1 MPQPRHVRPQ
11 HLLLAV
17 LVLLGALGLRT
28 DVAAQ
33 QPSIQ
38 QANAPQT
45 TVVSTTNTGSG
56 SSGQTTTQ
64 VVQNHSSISQTQ
76 TTQGHSQQAATSQT
90 TVATGGQ
97 SQVAT
102 QPSGSQPSGS
112 QAPITASAPASTR
125 ATEAVVL
132 ATGCSNIVLS
142 WPLGTTLAD
151 VAAAVTPTNALTSIF
166 KLDAARGRYRG
177 YTPTA
182 PAFAND
188 YIAVEAPL
196 EAVFVCV
203 NQSASL
209 TRPTN

>member
-1 MPQPRHVRPQ
+1 MRRHHHIRPQ
-11 HLLLAV
+11 HPLLAV
-17 LVLLGALGLRT
+17 LVLLGALSLST

-45 TVVSTTNTGSG
+45 TVVSTTNTGTG
-56 SSGQTTTQ
+56 STSQTTTQ
-64 VVQNHSSISQTQ
+64 VVQNQSSISQTQ
-76 TTQGHSQQAATSQT
+76 TNQGGTQQVTTSQT

-97 SQVAT
+97 SQIAT
-102 QPSGSQPSGS
+102 QPRTSAVTP
-112 QAPITASAPASTR
+112 ATA
-125 ATEAVVL
+125 AVAL

-142 WPLGTTLAD
+142 WPLGTSLAD
-151 VAAAVTPTNALTSIF
+151 VAAAVTPTNALTAIF

-177 YTPTA
+177 YMPTA

-188 YIAVEAPL
+188 YIAVEAAL

-203 NQSASL
+203 NQSANL
-209 TRPTN
+209 ARPSS

>member
-1 MPQPRHVRPQ
+1 MRRHHHIRPQ
-11 HLLLAV
+11 HPLLAV
-17 LVLLGALGLRT
+17 LVLLGALSLST

-45 TVVSTTNTGSG
+45 TVVSTTNTGTG
-56 SSGQTTTQ
+56 STSQTTTQ
-64 VVQNHSSISQTQ
+64 VVQNQSSISQ
-76 TTQGHSQQAATSQT
+76 SQT

-97 SQVAT
+97 SQIAT
-102 QPSGSQPSGS
+102 QPRTSAVTP
-112 QAPITASAPASTR
+112 ATA
-125 ATEAVVL
+125 AVAL

-142 WPLGTTLAD
+142 WPLGTSLAD
-151 VAAAVTPTNALTSIF
+151 VAAAVTPTNALTAIF

-177 YTPTA
+177 YMPTA

-188 YIAVEAPL
+188 YIAVEAAL

-203 NQSASL
+203 NQSANL
-209 TRPTN
+209 ARPSS